1 MTRVCLNVLLG
12 IPGSGKTTYC
22 QQLAVLPS
30 RSFEVV
36 HVCYDCFIK
45 IDENYDKFRD
55 ASGLYKLHRHKLLSH
70 VERIILHMK
79 RNDQP
84 KLQEV
89 LARWSDEFGHEL
101 NISTQTM
108 ASDVVFLIDDNN
120 YYRSMRTEW
129 QKIAR
134 KLSIGYFETFFDPA
148 LSIAVQ
154 RNRARAQPIA
164 EEVINHM
171 WMRLEKPSGKLYD
184 HELEVLRIQQNVDY
198 DGIVQQIQ
206 YCFENPLKPPT
217 AQPAVQPMKQ
227 STVHKID
234 IILRKLI
241 SKKIGE
247 ARESMVSSQQLQSYV
262 KVLQERKKF
271 VLEQI
276 RKCELNVSE
285 EMMYRYVE
293 ELF

>member
-134 KLSIGYFETFFDPA
+134 KLSIGYFETFFDTS

-184 HELEVLRIQQNVDY
+184 HELE
-198 DGIVQQIQ
+198 
-206 YCFENPLKPPT
+206 
-217 AQPAVQPMKQ
+217 PAVQPMKQ

-285 EMMYRYVE
+285 EKMDRYVE